1 MTLISNI
8 VERTMLLLTQYLVH
22 SSLHL
27 KLGST
32 LTSSIP
38 GSGWSPGEG
47 NSNPLSILAW
57 EIPRTEE
64 PGRLQPMG
72 LHRVEHNWVINTW
85 PSLHGSSLL
94 TRLRGTYMSQ
104 LQGTYVS
111 QHLAYLSGIVITS
124 CMHSPQRTA
133 SPQRLQATLSS
144 VLCIQCLIQQ
154 ICVGWRMRYSRGPP
168 PTGPTNVQ

>member
-8 VERTMLLLTQYLVH
+8 VERIMLLLTQYLVH

-32 LTSSIP
+32 VTSSIP

-64 PGRLQPMG
+64 PGRLQSMG
-72 LHRVEHNWVINTW
+72 SHRVEHNWVTNTCPW
-85 PSLHGSSLL
+85 LQGSSFL
-94 TRLRGTYMSQ
+94 TRLWGTYMSQ

-111 QHLAYLSGIVITS
+111 QHLSGIVITS

-133 SPQRLQATLSS
+133 SPQRLQATFVFCAVHSVPGSTHLCGMEAEIHQRPPSS
-144 VLCIQCLIQQ
+144 
-154 ICVGWRMRYSRGPP
+154 GSY
-168 PTGPTNVQ
+168 